1 MARKPAIREVTLRYY
16 PKPCK
21 KKGKEDNRKKVLRKN
36 FKNLKGGQRRQNGK
50 FSAQR
55 R

>member
-1 MARKPAIREVTLRYY
+1 MARKAFREVRMVYN
-16 PKPCK
+16 PKRRK
-21 KKGKEDNRKKVLRKN
+21 KQDNRKKVLQNN

-50 FSAQR
+50 FTAQR